1 MPVQTMMPGPAYVDY
16 RPPPATPPA
25 FAVGRY
31 LSFLRRKWWIMLL
44 TVLIF
49 GGLAAAYIQWW
60 PVSFVSKAHMWMAGK
75 IRLREG
81 ALYDDQGQNFAGTQV
96 ELLQTAMIQR
106 RALDRLSD
114 TQHMAIPTNS
124 DGEISLPPLKAVQIS
139 KSSIMELK
147 ATGPTEAFTT
157 AFLNATMEEFLHYK
171 DEVRKTQTGDTYS
184 SVAAQIVKA
193 DADLKAAQ
201 DKLTAYMKE
210 NNVAVLEEQAKA
222 AGAYLT
228 SLLTEFSQLE
238 LEYKLLEA
246 ASGDGAGA
254 LAGGTNAPASLP
266 NLRRA
271 SDGGSSGASAQSA
284 YAGAQQEIEKLR
296 LVRERFSKVFQPKH
310 PKMVRLDDEIAQ
322 AERLVEFF
330 SHQSREQLA
339 SSKREAKVRME
350 GVQQAIKQWEANV
363 GNASERIAEGQR
375 LKLEVDRKRS
385 FYDHL
390 LNLLQSVDVSRNLEQ
405 ENLSILDRASP
416 AKPRKLPVPLVA
428 ALGLVLGIFA
438 GLGLIFLVERLSD
451 RLTSMEDLS
460 LRFEERIVGQV
471 PEAPKAKRKAKP
483 ALLEMN
489 DDRHLLAES
498 YRSLRSALLFGLT
511 AGEKPKVL
519 LVTSA
524 IPGEGKSTMAA
535 NLARTLAFSG
545 ARVLLVDADLRRG
558 LLHELFGVA
567 QAPGLADLLANGGDL
582 SQYVIPIP
590 LGAEGRGQTTEVNA
604 EKQKA
609 ESREQKF
616 QMSVAGGQPSV
627 AGGQPAGSDPSTL
640 NAPRSTLHAQPSTG
654 APPSENSQP
663 STLNPQLSSGGLF
676 LLPRGQSP
684 DNAGELLLGPECD
697 RFLARAR
704 QEYDCVI
711 IDSIPVFAA
720 DDATS
725 LAPRT
730 DGVIFVVRN
739 SYASTRTVRSA
750 LAMLYDRQAMV
761 LGLVYNRANSRAH
774 SYDYYKYNKYYARG
788 EKQKA
793 ES

>member
-1 MPVQTMMPGPAYVDY
+1 
-16 RPPPATPPA
+16 
-25 FAVGRY
+25 
-31 LSFLRRKWWIMLL
+31 
-44 TVLIF
+44 
-49 GGLAAAYIQWW
+49 
-60 PVSFVSKAHMWMAGK
+60 
-75 IRLREG
+75 
-81 ALYDDQGQNFAGTQV
+81 
-96 ELLQTAMIQR
+96 
-106 RALDRLSD
+106 
-114 TQHMAIPTNS
+114 
-124 DGEISLPPLKAVQIS
+124 
-139 KSSIMELK
+139 
-147 ATGPTEAFTT
+147 
-157 AFLNATMEEFLHYK
+157 MEEFLAYK
-171 DEVRKTQTGDTYS
+171 EEVRKTQTGDTYT

-228 SLLTEFSQLE
+228 SLLTELSQLE

-254 LAGGTNAPASLP
+254 LAAGTNALASLP
-266 NLRRA
+266 SLRRA

-284 YAGAQQEIEKLR
+284 YAGAQQEIEKLKV
-296 LVRERFSKVFQPKH
+296 VRERFSKVFRPKH
-310 PKMVRLDDEIAQ
+310 PKMVRLDEEIAQ

-339 SSKREAKVRME
+339 SSKREVKVRME

-390 LNLLQSVDVSRNLEQ
+390 LNLLQSVEVSRNLEQ
-405 ENLSILDRASP
+405 ENLSILDRASQ

-428 ALGLVLGIFA
+428 ALGLAFGLFA
-438 GLGLIFLVERLSD
+438 GLGLVFLVERLSD
-451 RLTSMEDLS
+451 RLTSMEDLAW
-460 LRFEERIVGQV
+460 RFEERIVGQV
-471 PEAPKAKRKAKP
+471 PEATRAKRKAHP
-483 ALLEMN
+483 ALLEVN

-498 YRSLRSALLFGLT
+498 YRSLRSALLFGLN

-535 NLARTLAFSG
+535 NLARTLAFAG

-590 LGAEGRGQTTEVNA
+590 LGPEVSGQSAAASGQSPVGSGQSPAASGQPADSQPLAAPKSDEGGSTLNSDPSPPTAHRPPPTTASEGRGEVDPKPSA
-604 EKQKA
+604 
-609 ESREQKF
+609 S
-616 QMSVAGGQPSV
+616 SPLSAGGEGRGEV
-627 AGGQPAGSDPSTL
+627 DPK
-640 NAPRSTLHAQPSTG
+640 
-654 APPSENSQP
+654 P
-663 STLNPQLSSGGLF
+663 STLNPLSAGGEGRGEVDPKLTSPNSQLPSSPGGLW

-684 DNAGELLLGPECD
+684 HNAGELLLGPECD

-704 QEYDCVI
+704 QEYDRVI

-720 DDATS
+720 DDTTS

-739 SYASTRTVRSA
+739 SFASTRTVRSA
-750 LAMLYDRQAMV
+750 LELLYDRQAMV

-774 SYDYYKYNKYYARG
+774 SYDYYKYNKYYARA
-788 EKQKA
+788 K
-793 ES
+793 

>member
-1 MPVQTMMPGPAYVDY
+1 MNDSNSTPPPPPEESLVPMQTMMPGPAYVDY

-25 FAVGRY
+25 FAVERY
-31 LSFLRRKWWIMLL
+31 LSFLKKKWWILL
-44 TVLIF
+44 LMVLVF

-60 PVSFVSKAHMWMAGK
+60 PVSYVSKAHVWMAGK

-96 ELLQTAMIQR
+96 ELLQTDMIQR
-106 RALDRLSD
+106 RALARVSD
-114 TQHMAIPTNS
+114 MLHVAIPTNS
-124 DGEISLPPLKAVQIS
+124 DGEITLVKLKAVQVS

-147 ATGPTEAFTT
+147 ATGPTEAFTS
-157 AFLNATMEEFLHYK
+157 AFLNATMEEFLAYK
-171 DEVRKTQTGDTYS
+171 EEVRKTQTGDTYT
-184 SVAAQIVKA
+184 SVTAQINREEGE
-193 DADLKAAQ
+193 LKAAQ

-228 SLLTEFSQLE
+228 SLLTELSQLE

-254 LAGGTNAPASLP
+254 LAAGTNALASLP
-266 NLRRA
+266 SLRRA
-271 SDGGSSGASAQSA
+271 SDGGSSAASAQSA
-284 YAGAQQEIEKLR
+284 YAGAQQEIEKLKV
-296 LVRERFSKVFQPKH
+296 VRERFSKVFRPKH
-310 PKMVRLDDEIAQ
+310 PKMVRLDEEIAQ

-339 SSKREAKVRME
+339 SSRREVKVRME

-405 ENLSILDRASP
+405 ENLSILDRASQ

-438 GLGLIFLVERLSD
+438 GLGLVFLVERRSD
-451 RLTSMEDLS
+451 RLTSMADLAW
-460 LRFEERIVGQV
+460 RFEERIVGQV

-498 YRSLRSALLFGLT
+498 YRGLRSSLLFGLN

-535 NLARTLAFSG
+535 NLARTLAFAG

-582 SQYVIPIP
+582 SQFVIPIP
-590 LGAEGRGQTTEVNA
+590 LGPEVSGQ
-604 EKQKA
+604 
-609 ESREQKF
+609 S
-616 QMSVAGGQPSV
+616 SVISGQSSV
-627 AGGQPAGSDPSTL
+627 ISGQ
-640 NAPRSTLHAQPSTG
+640 LH
-654 APPSENSQP
+654 
-663 STLNPQLSSGGLF
+663 

-684 DNAGELLLGPECD
+684 HNAGELLLGPECD

-704 QEYDCVI
+704 QEYDRVI

-720 DDATS
+720 DDTTS

-739 SYASTRTVRSA
+739 SFASTRTVRSA
-750 LAMLYDRQAMV
+750 LELLYDRQAMV

-774 SYDYYKYNKYYARG
+774 SYDYYKYNKYYARA
-788 EKQKA
+788 KTA
-793 ES
+793 

>member
-1 MPVQTMMPGPAYVDY
+1 MNDSNYPPPPPYEGNLLPVPATMPGPAYPDQ
-16 RPPPATPPA
+16 RPPPPA
-25 FAVGRY
+25 HPVFSVERY
-31 LSFLRRKWWIMLL
+31 LSFLKKKWWILLL
-44 TVLIF
+44 TVLVF
-49 GGLAAAYIQWW
+49 GGPAAAYIAWW
-60 PVSFVSKAHMWMAGK
+60 PVSYASKAHVWMAGK

-81 ALYDDQGQNFAGTQV
+81 ALYDDQSQNFGATQV
-96 ELLQTAMIQR
+96 ELLQTDMIQR
-106 RALDRLSD
+106 RALARLSD
-114 TQHMAIPTNS
+114 TLHLAIPTNS
-124 DGEISLPPLKAVQIS
+124 DGEITLVKLKASQVQ
-139 KSSIMELK
+139 KSSIMELT
-147 ATGPTEAFTT
+147 ATGPTAAFTQ
-157 AFLNATMEEFLHYK
+157 AFLDATMEEFLAYK
-171 DEVRKTQTGDTYS
+171 KEVRETQAGDTYT
-184 SVAAQIVKA
+184 SVTAQINKA
-193 DADLKAAQ
+193 EADLKAAQ
-201 DKLTAYMKE
+201 DKLTTYMRE

-228 SLLTEFSQLE
+228 QLLTEFSQLD
-238 LEYKLLEA
+238 LEYKLLEG
-246 ASGDGAGA
+246 ASGGGAGA
-254 LAGGTNAPASLP
+254 LAAGTNALASLP

-271 SDGGSSGASAQSA
+271 SDGGSSAASAQSA
-284 YAGAQQEIEKLR
+284 YAGAQQEIEKLN

-339 SSKREAKVRME
+339 SSKREVKVRLE
-350 GVQQAIKQWEANV
+350 AVQQTIKDWDAKV
-363 GNASERIAEGQR
+363 GNASERIADYQR
-375 LKLEVDRKRS
+375 LKLNLDRLRS

-390 LNLLQSVDVSRNLEQ
+390 LILLQSVDVSRNLEQ
-405 ENLSILDRASP
+405 ENLSILDHASP
-416 AKPRKLPVPLVA
+416 PKPKKLPAPIVSAVGVL
-428 ALGLVLGIFA
+428 LGVFA
-438 GLGLIFLVERLSD
+438 GLGLVFLLERGSD
-451 RLTSMEDLS
+451 RLTSMEDLAW
-460 LRFEERIVGQV
+460 RFEERIVGQV
-471 PEAPKAKRKAKP
+471 PEAPRVKKNAHP

-498 YRSLRSALLFGLT
+498 FRSLRSALLFGFNG
-511 AGEKPKVL
+511 GEKPKVL

-590 LGAEGRGQTTEVNA
+590 LRAEGRGQRAEVNA
-604 EKQKA
+604 EKQKT
-609 ESREQKF
+609 ESRKQKS
-616 QMSVAGGQPSV
+616 QMSEV
-627 AGGQPAGSDPSTL
+627 GGQPAGSDPSTL
-640 NAPRSTLHAQPSTG
+640 NAPRSTLHAQPST
-654 APPSENSQP
+654 
-663 STLNPQLSSGGLF
+663 GGLF

-761 LGLVYNRANSRAH
+761 LGLVYNRANSRAP